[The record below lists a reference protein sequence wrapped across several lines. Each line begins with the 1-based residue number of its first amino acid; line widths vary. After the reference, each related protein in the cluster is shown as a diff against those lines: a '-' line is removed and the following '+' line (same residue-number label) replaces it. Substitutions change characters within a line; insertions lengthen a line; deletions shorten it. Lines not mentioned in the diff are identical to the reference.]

1 MWYELAKKKLL
12 SDAVERPK
20 IGGADMLSIYAL
32 TWLGVLAAQIS
43 PGPNLAAVAS
53 VGLAQGR
60 KSALYVVA
68 GISSGMLV
76 WSAATALGL
85 GALIEAFPLSLLFLK
100 FVGGGY
106 LLLLAI
112 KAAGATI
119 MGGGSATFAPDTRRL
134 TNRLAWRRGVLV
146 LLTNPKAALM
156 WAAVA
161 SFLFGQGLSAWHVL
175 AFGPMG
181 ALSGLVIYGTY
192 AWLFSTGVATRGYLR
207 FSRWFEGVFAA
218 AFGAMGVSLIW
229 AGFREAKY

>member
-1 MWYELAKKKLL
+1 
-12 SDAVERPK
+12 
-20 IGGADMLSIYAL
+20 MLSIYAL
-32 TWLGVLAAQIS
+32 TWLGVLAAQLS
-43 PGPNLAAVAS
+43 PGPNLAAVVS

-60 KSALYVVA
+60 RPALFVVA
-68 GISSGMLV
+68 GVSSGMLV

-100 FVGGGY
+100 FLGGGY
-106 LLLLAI
+106 LLFLGI
-112 KAAGATI
+112 KSARATLK
-119 MGGGSATFAPDTRRL
+119 GRGNVAFKPDNRLL
-134 TNRLAWRRGVLV
+134 TNGRAWRRGVLV

-192 AWLFSTGVATRGYLR
+192 ALLFSTGVAMRGYAR
-207 FSRWFEGVFAA
+207 FSLWFEGIFAA
-218 AFGAMGVSLIW
+218 AFGMMGASLIW
-229 AGFREAKY
+229 AGLREARN

>member
-1 MWYELAKKKLL
+1 MF
-12 SDAVERPK
+12 
-20 IGGADMLSIYAL
+20 SIYAL
-32 TWLGVLAAQIS
+32 TWFGVLAAQIS

-60 KSALYVVA
+60 RPALFVVT

-76 WSAATALGL
+76 WSMVTASGL
-85 GALIEAFPLSLLFLK
+85 GVLIETFPLSLIFLK
-100 FVGGGY
+100 FLGGGY
-106 LLLLAI
+106 LLFLGI
-112 KAAGATI
+112 KAARTTLRGAANT
-119 MGGGSATFAPDTRRL
+119 TFAPDARSL
-134 TNRLAWRRGVLV
+134 TDGLAWRRGVLV

-192 AWLFSTGVATRGYLR
+192 AWLFSTGVAMRGYSR
-207 FSRWFEGVFAA
+207 FARWFEGVFAA
-218 AFGAMGVSLIW
+218 AFGAMGASLVW
-229 AGFREAKY
+229 AGVREARN

>member
-1 MWYELAKKKLL
+1 
-12 SDAVERPK
+12 
-20 IGGADMLSIYAL
+20 MLSIYAL

-60 KSALYVVA
+60 RPALFVVT

-76 WSAATALGL
+76 WSIATALGL
-85 GALIEAFPLSLLFLK
+85 GVLIEAFPLSLLLLK
-100 FVGGGY
+100 FLGGGY
-106 LLLLAI
+106 LLFLGV
-112 KAAGATI
+112 KAARATFK
-119 MGGGSATFAPDTRRL
+119 GRVNTTFAPDARPL
-134 TNRLAWRRGVLV
+134 TDGHAWRRGVLV

-161 SFLFGQGLSAWHVL
+161 SFLFGQGLNAWHVL

-192 AWLFSTGVATRGYLR
+192 AWLFSTGAAMRGYKR
-207 FSRWFEGVFAA
+207 FARWFEGVFAA
-218 AFGAMGVSLIW
+218 AFGVMGVSLIW
-229 AGFREAKY
+229 AGLRDARN

>member
-1 MWYELAKKKLL
+1 MIA
-12 SDAVERPK
+12 
-20 IGGADMLSIYAL
+20 IYAL
-32 TWLGVLAAQIS
+32 TWLGVLAAQIA

-60 KSALYVVA
+60 RPALFVVT

-76 WSAATALGL
+76 WSIATALGL
-85 GALIEAFPLSLLFLK
+85 GAMIELFPLSLLLLK

-106 LLLLAI
+106 LLFLGI
-112 KAAGATI
+112 KAARATLKGGANTTI
-119 MGGGSATFAPDTRRL
+119 APDARPL
-134 TNRLAWRRGVLV
+134 NDKEAWRRGILV
-146 LLTNPKAALM
+146 LLTNPKSALM

-161 SFLFGQGLSAWHVL
+161 SFLFGQGMSAWHVL

-192 AWLFSTGVATRGYLR
+192 AMLFSTGLAMRGYAR

-218 AFGAMGVSLIW
+218 AFGVMGASLLF
-229 AGFREAKY
+229 AGAREARN